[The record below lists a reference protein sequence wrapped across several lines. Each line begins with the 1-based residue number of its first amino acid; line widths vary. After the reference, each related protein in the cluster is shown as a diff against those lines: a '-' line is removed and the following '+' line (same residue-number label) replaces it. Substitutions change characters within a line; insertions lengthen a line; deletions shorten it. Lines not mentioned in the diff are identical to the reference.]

1 MAIRSVPCPLK
12 LKPINFT
19 SIWVAISLDFALVW
33 MQVSTP
39 KTLLTICIELMP
51 CIVASS
57 MINDEP
63 VWHDGRIISVNQK
76 ALHRVYYNRWICRSE
91 FFITYSA
98 YSRRL
103 CFADKNSMNIFRQYA
118 ALQTKSSA
126 KNTHYKSCV
135 CAWMTLIHSAYHLM
149 LRIQL
154 QWTSA
159 LRRWNPKN
167 GLLNASISFIIDVLN
182 NNTCWSD
189 SAFEITAVTA

>member
-19 SIWVAISLDFALVW
+19 DIWVAISLDFALVW
-33 MQVSTP
+33 VQVSAP
-39 KTLLTICIELMP
+39 KNVINNMHRIDAMHNS
-51 CIVASS
+51 V
-57 MINDEP
+57 INDQR
-63 VWHDGRIISVNQK
+63 WTSLTWRFDIISVNQK
-76 ALHRVYYNRWICRSE
+76 DLHRVYYNRWICRSD
-91 FFITYSA
+91 FLITYSA

-103 CFADKNSMNIFRQYA
+103 CSADKNSMNIFRQYA
-118 ALQTKSSA
+118 ALQTK
-126 KNTHYKSCV
+126 CV
-135 CAWMTLIHSAYHLM
+135 CVRMTLIHLAYHLM

-167 GLLNASISFIIDVLN
+167 RLLNASISFIIDVLN